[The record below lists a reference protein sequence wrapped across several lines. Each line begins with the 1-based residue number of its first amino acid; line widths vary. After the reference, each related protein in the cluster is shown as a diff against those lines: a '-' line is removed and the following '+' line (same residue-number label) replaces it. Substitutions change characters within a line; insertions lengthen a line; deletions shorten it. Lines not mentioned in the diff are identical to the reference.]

1 MRYIA
6 FFILTLLLNA
16 NYSQVGNIV
25 TDDATNLQWQN
36 DSQVS
41 STLLTWSEAI
51 KFCEDLEL
59 DNYTD
64 WRLPNIVE
72 LSSIIDFTQAQ
83 PVIADIFENRAGDFW
98 SSTTT
103 ANDDTQAWI
112 VIFNNGIQYFRDKDE
127 ENFVRCVRGG
137 L

>member
-1 MRYIA
+1 MRYLIT
-6 FFILTLLLNA
+6 ILLTIFLNA

-25 TDDATNLQWQN
+25 IDDTTNLQWQN

-41 STLLTWSEAI
+41 STQLTWSEAI
-51 KFCEDLEL
+51 NFCENLEL
-59 DNYTD
+59 DNYND

-83 PVIADIFENRAGDFW
+83 PVIANIFENRAGDFW
-98 SSTTT
+98 SSTTYAKDT
-103 ANDDTQAWI
+103 TQAWK
-112 VIFNNGIQYFRDKDE
+112 VIFNYGVEYFEDK
-127 ENFVRCVRGG
+127 ENKLFVRCVRSG